1 MMKLIRLGLILA
13 GLLLASC
20 NVTTV
25 DQPAANGRGGF
36 QPVLQSAATAT
47 VQPMPTRPA
56 TVTPVPAAIISDADA
71 VEQLLINIYKRV
83 SPAVVHIEITGPESA
98 FGRRSGA
105 GSGFVLDEDGHIVTN
120 NHVIQDAER
129 IRVIFADGTRV
140 DAEIVGQDP
149 AIDLAVIRVNV
160 PKDVLTPVELGN
172 SDTLQVGQR
181 AIAIGNPFRFDQSM
195 TVGIISAVG
204 RVVDPSEQGELIPE
218 LIQTDA
224 AINPGNSG
232 GPLLDSHGRV
242 IGINTLI
249 FSETGTSAGV
259 GFAVPVN
266 TLRRALPALLEGRK
280 VGRPWLGIVGPPQLD
295 AELARQLGL
304 PSTAGAYVNY
314 VFPGGPADEAGII
327 GASDTPDGEIQAGG
341 DFIVAIDGAPVDSF
355 DQLLGYVSR
364 ETRVGQTVKLT
375 VIRGEVTRTIPVTLG
390 ERPGGQ

>member
-1 MMKLIRLGLILA
+1 MKLIRLWVVLA
-13 GLLLASC
+13 ALLLASC
-20 NVTTV
+20 SLITV
-25 DQPAANGRGGF
+25 EQPARNEQRDH
-36 QPVLQSAATAT
+36 QPVMLLPATAT
-47 VQPMPTRPA
+47 AQPMPTRPA
-56 TVTPVPAAIISDADA
+56 TVTPVPAAVSTDADA
-71 VEQLLINIYKRV
+71 VEQLLVNIYQRV
-83 SPAVVHIEITGPESA
+83 SPAVVHIEVTGPESA
-98 FGRRSGA
+98 FGQRSGA

-129 IRVIFADGTRV
+129 IRVIFSDNSRV
-140 DAEIVGQDP
+140 DAEVVGHDP

-160 PKDVLTPVELGN
+160 PRGTLIPVELGN

-204 RVVDPSEQGELIPE
+204 RVVDPSESSELIPE

-249 FSETGTSAGV
+249 FSQTGTSTGV

-266 TLRRALPALLEGRK
+266 TLRRALPALLEGRQ
-280 VGRPWLGIVGPPQLD
+280 VGQPWLGIAGPPELD
-295 AELARQLGL
+295 ADLVDRLGL
-304 PSTAGAYVNY
+304 PSTTGAYVNY
-314 VFPGGPADEAGII
+314 VFPGGPADEAGIV
-327 GASDTPDGEIQAGG
+327 GATGTSDGALKPGG
-341 DFIVAIDGAPVDSF
+341 DLIVAIDGVAVDSL
-355 DQLLGYVSR
+355 DDLLNYLSK

-375 VIRGEVTRTIPVTLG
+375 VVRGTETRIVSATLG
-390 ERPGGQ
+390 ERPDSR